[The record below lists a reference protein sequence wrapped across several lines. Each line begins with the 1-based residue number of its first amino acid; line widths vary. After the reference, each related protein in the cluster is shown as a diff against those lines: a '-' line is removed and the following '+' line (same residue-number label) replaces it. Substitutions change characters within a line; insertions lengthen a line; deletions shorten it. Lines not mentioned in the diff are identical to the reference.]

1 MNALFDDATEVI
13 APDAEVAAW
22 AGYTH
27 AQEIAVAVD
36 FPSPIPKDRPS
47 LRRTYIVRALRAR
60 GTCGMFLHLLQRIRG
75 Q

>member
-1 MNALFDDATEVI
+1 MNALFNDATKVV
-13 APDAEVAAW
+13 APDAEAGAW

-27 AQEIAVAVD
+27 AREIAVAMD
-36 FPSPIPKDRPS
+36 FPSPIPEDKPS
-47 LRRTYIVRALRAR
+47 LRRAYIVRALRAR